1 MTDLQLALLGLGV
14 LIIVAIVLFNWW
26 QERRLHTSITQ
37 RIDEPRQDALM
48 DEFHFDSE
56 AILKD
61 EGKAN
66 QTVAEPA
73 DSPTDSQSVSVNPIP
88 RGEIVNA
95 SVNEV
100 NLAVEEFE
108 HDLAEP
114 YQETVSEAAQEEN
127 SSTEATQE
135 IATADEL
142 AEEAG
147 LDNVVAS
154 DADFNLAAF
163 DSADASN
170 AKLPE
175 SVNQRIDLI
184 ALLYLPQPATGAVLR
199 EFLLLLTDLD
209 KPIYA
214 HGLDSGDVW
223 HLLTREQEDAKFT
236 HAAYSLQLA
245 DRSGF
250 VSRPS
255 LSRFQNAADSIA
267 NKLGAQV
274 EWQGNGDPW
283 IFANE
288 LDEFCAEVDKTIGFH
303 LVQGDSGPFTGTKF
317 RGLANASGLTLN
329 EDGGFHFESEPESNG
344 SQKLF
349 SVVNKDSNPFS
360 TEMLRTSVIHGI
372 SFQLDIP
379 RVKNCAE
386 VFNQMVFIARQM
398 ENSLGAHLVDDKG
411 RPLGEPQIEKIRQ
424 QLKVIHARMI
434 ARGVVPGSD
443 SALRLFS

>member
-1 MTDLQLALLGLGV
+1 MTDLQLALLGLGI

-37 RIDEPRQDALM
+37 HVDEPRQDALM

-56 AILKD
+56 AVLKND
-61 EGKAN
+61 PVP
-66 QTVAEPA
+66 TVIEPVV
-73 DSPTDSQSVSVNPIP
+73 SPPKPMPQ
-88 RGEIVNA
+88 GEIVNA

-108 HDLAEP
+108 HDMAEP
-114 YQETVSEAAQEEN
+114 YQEAVSEGTQEEN
-127 SSTEATQE
+127 GPTETTQE

-147 LDNVVAS
+147 LDKVAAS

-163 DSADASN
+163 DSAGTSD

-175 SVNQRIDLI
+175 SINQQIDLI
-184 ALLYLPQPATGAVLR
+184 ALIYLPKPATGAALR

-223 HLLTREQEDAKFT
+223 HLLTREQESAKFT
-236 HAAYSLQLA
+236 RAAFSLQLA

-274 EWQGNGDPW
+274 EWQGSGDPW
-283 IFANE
+283 LFANE
-288 LDEFCAEVDKTIGFH
+288 LDEFCAEVDKMIGFH

-317 RGLANASGLTLN
+317 RGLAEASGLTLN
-329 EDGGFHFESEPESNG
+329 EDGGFHFESESESDG
-344 SQKLF
+344 TQKLF
-349 SVVNKDSNPFS
+349 SVVNQDSNPFS

-379 RVKNCAE
+379 RVTNCAE
-386 VFNQMVFIARQM
+386 VFSQMVLIARQM

-411 RPLGEPQIEKIRQ
+411 RPLGEPQIEKIRE